1 MRYSLSRQIRGH
13 GMQLDTAFAIDC
25 AVVALYFFTI
35 IFVGLKFGKK
45 EESLEDLFSST

>member
-1 MRYSLSRQIRGH
+1 
-13 GMQLDTAFAIDC
+13 MQLDTAFAIDC

-45 EESLEDLFSST
+45 EESLEEFALLATLICK